1 MAKHLLSIFGSINK
15 AIADALANPLASDL
29 SKNLAN
35 EKANYDD
42 IFNSLPADSSNIRYV
57 EEYTQEEWAA
67 EATRLVQQQ
76 IVRKE

>member
-1 MAKHLLSIFGSINK
+1 MAETLS
-15 AIADALANPLASDL
+15 NPLYSDL
-29 SKNLAN
+29 MKNLAY

-42 IFNSLPADSSNIRYV
+42 IFNSLPRDSSKIRYV

-76 IVRKE
+76 IVCHIHIDDEL